1 MNTRAQGTEFY
12 NEAYARANFF
22 GYRRWVYEPYI
33 ASLIRQCGLEKGD
46 SLLDVGCGQGF
57 FSWLFSRNGI
67 KVHGVDPS
75 ETGINVARTLYTNQN
90 VDFSVGDVTTIEP
103 TKKFDCV
110 FVRSCSLY
118 NNAGFSSE
126 TSVTCQFLE
135 RVRPGGVF
143 VFIYNTNF
151 SGRPSSKWR
160 FHSMQEAQQHFSD
173 YPETRVFF
181 VNKLTPYVL
190 RRFSFNFLS
199 TKMNTL
205 LSRASG
211 SGGDLVCIVRKPQ
224 MDAANAREKAQ

>member
-1 MNTRAQGTEFY
+1 MDTRAQGTEFY
-12 NEAYARANFF
+12 NEAYAHANFF

-33 ASLIRQCGLEKGD
+33 SSLIRHCRLRRGD

-67 KVHGVDPS
+67 KAHGVDPS
-75 ETGINVARTLYTNQN
+75 ETGINVARTLYGNDN
-90 VDFSVGDVTTIEP
+90 VRFSVGDVKTIES
-103 TKKFDCV
+103 TETFDCV

-118 NNAGFSSE
+118 NNAGFSSDA
-126 TSVTCQFLE
+126 SVTHQFME
-135 RVRPGGVF
+135 RVSPGGVF

-160 FHSMQEAQQHFSD
+160 FHSLQEAQQHFSN
-173 YPETRVFF
+173 YPETRIFF

-199 TKMNTL
+199 TKLNAL

-211 SGGDLVCIVRKPQ
+211 TGGDLVCIVRKPS
-224 MDAANAREKAQ
+224 MDGTTALEKAQ